1 MGKIRQSSKYLKQ
14 HIEDMLFKLLLEKS
28 YSDIDI
34 KELCDKAYVGRT
46 SFYRYFKDLDDVILF
61 AFIRMWNDWCDTHRV
76 KIRKKFSLD
85 NAVTFFE
92 YNLSIKNR
100 LDLVYRNNLE
110 HVLLKSFEDIMI
122 ENGEHNYE
130 SRFYGYGLFSM
141 LKEWWLRNFK
151 ETPNE
156 MADIIIR
163 IVKNGN
169 N

>member
-28 YSDIDI
+28 YSDIDVI
-34 KELCDKAYVGRT
+34 ELCDKAYVGRT
-46 SFYRYFKDLDDVILF
+46 SFYRYFKDLDDVILY
-61 AFIRMWNDWCDTHRV
+61 AFIRMWDEWCNIHNV
-76 KIRKKFSLD
+76 KVRDRFTLD

-156 MADIIIR
+156 MANIIIK

>member
-1 MGKIRQSSKYLKQ
+1 MGEIRQSSKFLKRC
-14 HIEDMLFKLLLEKS
+14 IEDTLFIMMENKKYKE
-28 YSDIDI
+28 IDV
-34 KELCDKAYVGRT
+34 KELCDKACVGRT

-61 AFIRMWNDWCDTHRV
+61 SFIRMWDDWCDTHRV

-110 HVLLKSFEDIMI
+110 NVLLKSFEDIMI
-122 ENGEHNYE
+122 EYGEHNYE

>member
-1 MGKIRQSSKYLKQ
+1 MGRIRQSSKYLKQ

>member
-1 MGKIRQSSKYLKQ
+1 MGEIRQSSKFLKRC
-14 HIEDMLFKLLLEKS
+14 IEDTLFIMLEKKT
-28 YSDIDI
+28 YKEIDV
-34 KELCDKAYVGRT
+34 KELCDKACVGRT

-61 AFIRMWNDWCDTHRV
+61 SFIRMWEEWCDTHRV
-76 KIRKKFSLD
+76 KIRNKFSLD
-85 NAVTFFE
+85 NAVTFF
-92 YNLSIKNR
+92 
-100 LDLVYRNNLE
+100 
-110 HVLLKSFEDIMI
+110 
-122 ENGEHNYE
+122 EHNYE

-156 MADIIIR
+156 MANIIIK